1 MNEPAPAIA
10 APGPAASDA
19 WDGSVQPILE
29 RLLAGGRD
37 GAERLVA
44 DLQKGSRELAALSL
58 NYNGHSSRTGVHHAT
73 LAAIDGE
80 LAEAA
85 SVLARVHFG
94 LQQRLLLDVHA
105 LTRLARLAR
114 TVDLEDERPPAERA
128 FGEVDAYAAALG
140 ASMHEARAAVADLS
154 GRLRVLAN
162 NMEIA
167 VCRSAALTEAPVELF
182 IAMAGQM
189 RAQALRLQAVADDLT
204 LFEQT
209 QGGNA
214 EAARVALLM
223 LQDEPDRRQGVAA

>member
-10 APGPAASDA
+10 APGPASSGA

-58 NYNGHSSRTGVHHAT
+58 NYNGHSSRAGLHNAT

-114 TVDLEDERPPAERA
+114 TVDLEDERPLAERA
-128 FGEVDAYAAALG
+128 RGEVDTYTAALG
-140 ASMHEARAAVADLS
+140 ASTRAARAAVAGLS

-189 RAQALRLQAVADDLT
+189 RAQALRLQAAADDLT

-214 EAARVALLM
+214 EAARLAVLM
-223 LQDEPDRRQGVAA
+223 LQGEPGHRQGVAA

>member
-10 APGPAASDA
+10 APRSDPASA

-29 RLLAGGRD
+29 RLLNGGRD
-37 GAERLVA
+37 GAERLVT

-58 NYNGHSSRTGVHHAT
+58 NYNGHSSRAGVHNAT
-73 LAAIDGE
+73 LATIDAE

-85 SVLARVHFG
+85 AVLARVHFG

-128 FGEVDAYAAALG
+128 RGAVDAYAAALG
-140 ASMHEARAAVADLS
+140 ASMHEARAAVAGLA

-167 VCRSAALTEAPVELF
+167 VCLSAVLTEAPVELF

-189 RAQALRLQAVADDLT
+189 RAQALRLQAIADDLT

-214 EAARVALLM
+214 EAARLSLLM
-223 LQDEPDRRQGVAA
+223 LHDEPDRRQGAAA